1 MEKKEHSYNDYTQ
14 YNLSELEQD
23 CWDRLVSGAVK
34 SRTPFHTPS
43 IATLHQGDVSLRTVV
58 LRKTLPTER
67 ELRFHTDVRSPKWQE
82 LSQNPS
88 ISALFYDGL
97 ARIQIRVK
105 GKAFL
110 HHSNEIT
117 DEAWQKTSI
126 SSRKCYLTRFSPS
139 SFTEESSS
147 GLSENIENEN
157 FTLSESESGYSN
169 FGIVSIHVQ
178 SIDWLWLNH
187 AGHRRAFFDYE
198 KGMNSWMIP

>member
-43 IATLHQGDVSLRTVV
+43 IATLQQGDVSLRTVV

-67 ELRFHTDVRSPKWQE
+67 ELRFHTDIRSPKWQE

-97 ARIQIRVK
+97 ERIQIRVK

>member
-97 ARIQIRVK
+97 ERIQIRVK
-105 GKAFL
+105 GKSFL

-157 FTLSESESGYSN
+157 LTLSESESGYSN

-187 AGHRRAFFDYE
+187 AGHRRAYFDYE
-198 KGMNSWMIP
+198 KGVNSWMIP

>member
-1 MEKKEHSYNDYTQ
+1 MENNRIDYAT
-14 YNLSELEQD
+14 YHLPELEQD

-88 ISALFYDGL
+88 ISALFYD
-97 ARIQIRVK
+97 AIDRIQLRVK
-105 GKAFL
+105 GNAIL
-110 HHSNEIT
+110 HQTNEIT
-117 DEAWQKTSI
+117 AEAWQKTTL
-126 SSRKCYLTRFSPS
+126 SSRCCYLTEHSPS
-139 SFTEESSS
+139 SFSAISTS
-147 GLSENIENEN
+147 GLSEDIENEN
-157 FTLSESESGYSN
+157 FTIAESEKGYSN

-187 AGHRRAFFDYE
+187 AGHRRALFDYE
-198 KGMNSWMIP
+198 KESFHWMVP

>member
-1 MEKKEHSYNDYTQ
+1 MGKKEHSYNDYTQ

-43 IATLHQGDVSLRTVV
+43 IATLQQGDVSLRTVV